1 MPSFFRRSKV
11 STYIAAAALLAGMFA
26 DPFPA
31 SAADAQLNKAGMAVS
46 VIEARQLCFEDS
58 VQLTGHLVARE
69 EIPVRPDAEGLRVT
83 QVLADDGDKVTAGQ
97 VLARLART
105 EGLPGPTGT
114 LQVTAPAA
122 GIVLGQAPPS
132 PRAQRPEPLFRII
145 VNGEI
150 EADIEAPAMMLPR
163 ISVGQS
169 AQVDIAGTGAAPGR
183 VRAISPQVD
192 AATQL
197 AHVRISFKIDGAL
210 HVGSFAK
217 ATIVRGRNCG
227 PSISLSAILYGA
239 EGAVVQIVRDGRI
252 QTQLVRVGLL
262 AGEDAE
268 VSEGL
273 AVGDVVV
280 RRAGTFLRE
289 GDIVRPV
296 SDDAS

>member
-1 MPSFFRRSKV
+1 LFSSSKAT
-11 STYIAAAALLAGMFA
+11 TYIAAAALLAAVFA
-26 DPFPA
+26 GTFSA
-31 SAADAQLNKAGMAVS
+31 SAVDAQLNKAGMAVS
-46 VIEARQLCFEDS
+46 VVQARQLCFDDT
-58 VQLTGHLVARE
+58 VQLTGRLVARE
-69 EIPVRPDAEGLRVT
+69 EIPVRPDVEGLRLT
-83 QVLADDGDKVTAGQ
+83 QVLAEDGDKVTAGQ

-114 LQVTAPAA
+114 VQVTAPAA

-150 EADIEAPAMMLPR
+150 EADIEAPALILPR

-169 AQVDIAGTGAAPGR
+169 AEVDIAGTGAGPGR

-197 AHVRISFKIDGAL
+197 AHLRISFKTDTAL

-227 PSISLSAILYGA
+227 ASIPLSAILYGA

-252 QTQLVRVGLL
+252 QTQLVRIGLM

-296 SDDAS
+296 SGDAS